1 MKGQIQVIVLLF
13 VIYSAICPI
22 FVYIAQKQETMDTLY
37 RSYRKVFRLNLI
49 LPSWRPCLI

>member
-13 VIYSAICPI
+13 VVYSAIYSI
-22 FVYIAQKQETMDTLY
+22 FVCIAPKQEMMDTLY